1 MKKLHT
7 FGPWERPLAN
17 LLKDRLAQE
26 GIVCLLRNDD
36 LVSVMG
42 EVPFIEC
49 YPELWVIDAETWPRA
64 KLLLDGWLAS
74 ASALTNW
81 QCPACGEILEGQFN
95 SCWNCG
101 QERN

>member
-17 LLKDRLAQE
+17 LFKERLAQE
-26 GIVCLLRNDD
+26 GIACLLRNDD

-42 EVPFIEC
+42 EVPFVEC
-49 YPELWVIDAETWPRA
+49 YPELWVLDAETWPRA
-64 KLLLDGWLAS
+64 RLLLEGWLES
-74 ASALTNW
+74 EPVVSNW
-81 QCPACGEILEGQFN
+81 QCPACGEILEGQFT

-101 QERN
+101 QERS